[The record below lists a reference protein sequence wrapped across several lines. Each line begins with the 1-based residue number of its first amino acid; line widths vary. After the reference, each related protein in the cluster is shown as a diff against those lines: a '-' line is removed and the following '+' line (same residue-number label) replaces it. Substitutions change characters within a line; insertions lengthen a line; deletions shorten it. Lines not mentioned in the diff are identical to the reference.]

1 MRVAINAEKVAGAVN
16 TSNEHAIV
24 TKVVADLYISRMPRL
39 NAPKCQCNKP
49 EQAAI

>member
-24 TKVVADLYISRMPRL
+24 TKVVADLYISRMQVATAKR
-39 NAPKCQCNKP
+39 P
-49 EQAAI
+49 EVPVQ